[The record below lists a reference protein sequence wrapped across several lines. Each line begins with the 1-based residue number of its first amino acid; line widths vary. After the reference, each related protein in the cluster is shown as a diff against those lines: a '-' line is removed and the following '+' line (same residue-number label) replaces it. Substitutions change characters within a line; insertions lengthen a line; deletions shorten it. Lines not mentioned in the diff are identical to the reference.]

1 MLSKVR
7 AMVRRALVKR
17 LNAPDMPMA
26 LERLALQGFSPELI
40 FDVGA
45 NRGDFAQL
53 ALVAWPS
60 ARLACF
66 EPLRHAS
73 AQIAQLQRRF
83 PNIDLHQTLVG
94 ECEKTS
100 VELHVANASTSLL
113 PDGENQ
119 KFPVE
124 RFPQTTIDVAVRSLY
139 GGRAPEMLKLDVQGY
154 ELWVLKGAEESLPGI
169 RVILAEV
176 NLLDIHKGV
185 PLLHE
190 VTDWLFQ
197 RGYVAYDICGL
208 TRRPLDDALWQA
220 DMIFIRRDDALRADK
235 SYFKRG

>member
-1 MLSKVR
+1 M
-7 AMVRRALVKR
+7 
-17 LNAPDMPMA
+17 
-26 LERLALQGFSPELI
+26 
-40 FDVGA
+40 
-45 NRGDFAQL
+45 
-53 ALVAWPS
+53 
-60 ARLACF
+60 
-66 EPLRHAS
+66 
-73 AQIAQLQRRF
+73 
-83 PNIDLHQTLVG
+83 
-94 ECEKTS
+94 
-100 VELHVANASTSLL
+100 
-113 PDGENQ
+113 ENQ

-235 SYFKRG
+235 SYFTRG

>member
-1 MLSKVR
+1 
-7 AMVRRALVKR
+7 MVRRALVKR

-154 ELWVLKGAEESLPGI
+154 ELWVLKGAEESLPSI

>member
-26 LERLALQGFSPELI
+26 LERLAVQGFSPELI

-53 ALVAWPS
+53 ALVLWPS